1 MKTNFM
7 APSET
12 TCRKQNKKKLKKKYV
27 NVCLNLFS
35 QLQKWLFE
43 TGYTLLEREWVHFY
57 LILALKERNQAQFK
71 LSSELFQLFDEV

>member
-7 APSET
+7 GPSET
-12 TCRKQNKKKLKKKYV
+12 TWRKQNKKKTKKKNYV
-27 NVCLNLFS
+27 NLFS
-35 QLQKWLFE
+35 QLKKWLFE
-43 TGYTLLEREWVHFY
+43 TGCTLLERECVHFY

>member
-1 MKTNFM
+1 MQKAKQKKT
-7 APSET
+7 
-12 TCRKQNKKKLKKKYV
+12 KKKYV